1 MFNTLKLWLDKIIY
15 DFVYCF
21 KYDYK
26 NIPTSHIRQKIK
38 NQQNMSRLQIKFY
51 MSLKLHFHV
60 VSNEM
65 MKFVYIGIKSR
76 FI

>member
-1 MFNTLKLWLDKIIY
+1 MTIK
-15 DFVYCF
+15 
-21 KYDYK
+21 
-26 NIPTSHIRQKIK
+26 IPTSHIRQKIK
-38 NQQNMSRLQIKFY
+38 NQQNMSRLQIQFY

-60 VSNEM
+60 V